1 MKKLIFTIAASL
13 LIITSTFAQN
23 PITETGNKDIKT
35 QLKREWEFHEL
46 TIRTPKDGYLM
57 HIADQ
62 EINLMKL
69 FIANYTF
76 NKDGSI
82 TLSPKYNETIGVK
95 EAKWEIDEYNRL
107 VITYFFTED
116 SKANAGN
123 TNNSEKF
130 KYKIDTISDKELTIN
145 MQDMFIV
152 NLKSK

>member
-1 MKKLIFTIAASL
+1 MTKLIFTIAASL
-13 LIITSTFAQN
+13 LIIISTFAQSS
-23 PITETGNKDIKT
+23 TAESGNKDIKT
-35 QLKREWEFHEL
+35 QLNKEWEFHEL
-46 TIRTPKDGYLM
+46 TVRTPKDGYLI

-82 TLSPKYNETIGVK
+82 TLSPKYIETIGIK
-95 EAKWEIDEYNRL
+95 EAKWEIDEYSRL
-107 VITYFFTED
+107 VVTYFFTED

-123 TNNSEKF
+123 TNNYEKF